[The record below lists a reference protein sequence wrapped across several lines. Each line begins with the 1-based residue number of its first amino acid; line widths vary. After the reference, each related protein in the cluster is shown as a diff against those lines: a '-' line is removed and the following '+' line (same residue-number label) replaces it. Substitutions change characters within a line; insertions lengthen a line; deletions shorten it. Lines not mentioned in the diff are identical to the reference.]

1 MKEKKENKKERKA
14 KEKKIAKSKSI
25 ESTSTNKSNKCDD
38 EKCPIHGKLSIR
50 GRFFKGT
57 VIKIFNQRVVIEF
70 ERLIYLKKYER
81 FAKASTKLHAYLP
94 KCMIGKINIG
104 DIIKIGECRPL
115 NKIVHFAVIE
125 KIKEKKYKK

>member
-14 KEKKIAKSKSI
+14 KEKKIAQIKP
-25 ESTSTNKSNKCDD
+25 TSTDKFDKCDD
-38 EKCPIHGKLSIR
+38 KKCPIHGQLSIR
-50 GRFFKGT
+50 GKFFKGT

-70 ERLIYLKKYER
+70 ERLIYIKKYER

-94 KCMIGKINIG
+94 KCMVGKINVG

-125 KIKEKKYKK
+125 KIKEKK

>member
-14 KEKKIAKSKSI
+14 KEKKIAKIKPIFTDKSD
-25 ESTSTNKSNKCDD
+25 KCDD
-38 EKCPIHGKLSIR
+38 KKCPIHGQLSIR

-70 ERLIYLKKYER
+70 ERLIYIKKYER

-94 KCMIGKINIG
+94 KCMIGKINVG

-125 KIKEKKYKK
+125 KIKEKK